1 MAFRWRRRTSGP
13 ASRVW
18 RRPATYLFDHEIQDC
33 DEQLEILA
41 RKLIHYAAD
50 EGMTAEIIRERDT
63 IQAHREAI
71 AGITLRTVW
80 MDAIGREMFA
90 EAEAEA
96 QEMHRRVQER
106 IGGAT
111 TQDEIDRA
119 RARLEEIRH
128 GRHAQ

>member
-1 MAFRWRRRTSGP
+1 MAFRWRRRTAGS
-13 ASRVW
+13 ASRVP
-18 RRPATYLFDHEIQDC
+18 RRPPTYLFDHEIQDC

-41 RKLIHYAAD
+41 QKLIRYVAD
-50 EGMTAEIIRERDT
+50 AGMTARIIEERDT

-80 MDAIGREMFA
+80 MDAIGRQMFA
-90 EAEAEA
+90 EQEAEA
-96 QEMHRRVQER
+96 QELYARIQARV
-106 IGGAT
+106 GKGT

-119 RARLEEIRH
+119 RARLEELY